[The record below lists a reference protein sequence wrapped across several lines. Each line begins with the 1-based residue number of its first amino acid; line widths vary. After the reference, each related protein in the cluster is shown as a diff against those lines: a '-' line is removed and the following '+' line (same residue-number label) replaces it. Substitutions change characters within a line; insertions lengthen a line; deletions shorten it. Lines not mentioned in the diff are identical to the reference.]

1 MNPLVNTR
9 AMLKLN
15 PFAAVMKRKAVL
27 TARKRLF
34 ERELAVAE
42 KRKVILCTYLFEI
55 ILFIVFKIICERG
68 VNETGNPQKVKLEK
82 TRNFLKIRL

>member
-1 MNPLVNTR
+1 
-9 AMLKLN
+9 MLKLN

-42 KRKVILCTYLFEI
+42 KRKVILSNLFERFLI
-55 ILFIVFKIICERG
+55 IVFKLIYER
-68 VNETGNPQKVKLEK
+68 VYETGNPQKVKLEK
-82 TRNFLKIRL
+82 TGNFLKIRL

>member
-27 TARKRLF
+27 TAQKRLF
-34 ERELAVAE
+34 DREVKLAE
-42 KRKVILCTYLFEI
+42 KL
-55 ILFIVFKIICERG
+55 G
-68 VNETGNPQKVKLEK
+68 VS
-82 TRNFLKIRL
+82 F

>member
-1 MNPLVNTR
+1 MERRVRKLNPLVNTR

-42 KRKVILCTYLFEI
+42 KRKVILSNLFERFLI
-55 ILFIVFKIICERG
+55 IVFKLIYELIY
-68 VNETGNPQKVKLEK
+68 
-82 TRNFLKIRL
+82 